1 LYVVIDFARV
11 LYHVRSDGEV
21 NDISLSFVEVGV
33 FRGFVS
39 LTGVNMLVVAAT
51 RDDRPLATSS
61 TPSRITS
68 RSTSCWANPVATA
81 TASPPSTPPVAPNR
95 VPATTGGTDAHTVVI
110 SGAAAAYWAADNT
123 NSELMTSTQVRVTSV
138 TTIAPRRLPRAY
150 QKVVSPLHRHMMP
163 NTVVPSRGRS

>member
-81 TASPPSTPPVAPNR
+81 TASPPSTPPLAPNR
-95 VPATTGGTDAHTVVI
+95 VPATTGGTEAHTVVI
-110 SGAAAAYWAADNT
+110 RGAVAAYCAADST
-123 NSELMTSTQVRVTSV
+123 SSELITSPQVRVTSA
-138 TTIAPRRLPRAY
+138 TTMTACRVPRAY
-150 QKVVSPLHRHMMP
+150 QTLVSPLHRHMMP
-163 NTVVPSRGRS
+163 NTPVPSRGRS